1 MKKGLIM
8 EGGAMRGMFTCG
20 VIDVMMEH
28 EMEFDGA
35 VGVSAGAAFGC
46 NYKSKQIGR
55 PIRYNKKYCKDKRFG
70 SFQSWLKTGD
80 VFDKQFCYYDI
91 PDQLDVFDSKT
102 FQENPMEFHV
112 VCTDVLTGKPVY
124 YQCKD
129 GKNIDVE
136 WMRASASLPMIS
148 KIVEIGERKL
158 LDGGI
163 ADSIPLQYFEGL
175 GYDRNVVILTRPLD
189 YIKEKNQLLPLA
201 RVMLRKY
208 PNMIRAMAER
218 HVHYNETT
226 KYIREKELAGDIFVI
241 RPKESLNISSMTT
254 DPEELERVYQLGR
267 KEAEEKLEQ
276 LKQFLK
282 KDEQIVS

>member
-20 VIDVMMEH
+20 VIDVMMENGI
-28 EMEFDGA
+28 EYDGA

-55 PIRYNKKYCKDKRFG
+55 PIRYNKAYCKDKRFG

-91 PDQLDVFDSKT
+91 PDKLDVFDSKT

-112 VCTDVLTGKPVY
+112 VCTDVETGKPVY
-124 YQCKD
+124 YQCTD

-136 WMRASASLPMIS
+136 WMRASASLPLIS

-175 GYDRNVVILTRPLD
+175 GYDKNVVILTRPLN
-189 YIKEKNQLLPLA
+189 YIKEKNQFLPLA
-201 RVMLRKY
+201 HVMLRKY
-208 PNMIRAMAER
+208 PNMIRAMADR
-218 HVHYNETT
+218 HLNYNATT
-226 KYIREKELAGDIFVI
+226 KYICEKEKKGDVFVI
-241 RPKESLNISSMTT
+241 RPKEELNIGKMSAE
-254 DPEELERVYQLGR
+254 PEELERVYQLGR

-276 LKQFLK
+276 LKLFLQK
-282 KDEQIVS
+282 AEEIVS

>member
-28 EMEFDGA
+28 DMEFDGA

-163 ADSIPLQYFEGL
+163 ADSIPLRYFEGL

-201 RVMLRKY
+201 RVMLRQY

-276 LKQFLK
+276 LKHFLK

>member
-208 PNMIRAMAER
+208 PNMLRAMAER

>member
-276 LKQFLK
+276 LKHFLK